1 MTENTHLIVPKTAA
15 ILVPAILNIL
25 KEFDYKNFS
34 LNSLKNVSATILSHH
49 RIIEAFKHAFA
60 KRSELGDSDFVKAD
74 EIINE
79 ILSDDYRRNIG
90 MKISDAT
97 SYEDFN
103 NYGLK
108 AIAPNDHGTSHIS
121 MIAPN
126 GDAISVTSSIN
137 Y

>member
-1 MTENTHLIVPKTAA
+1 MTENAQLIVPKTAA

-34 LNSLKNVSATILSHH
+34 LSSLKNVSATILSHH
-49 RIIEAFKHAFA
+49 RIIEAFKHVFA
-60 KRSELGDSDFVKAD
+60 VRPDLGDPDFVKVDDIID
-74 EIINE
+74 EL
-79 ILSDDYRRNIG
+79 LSSSYRRRIG
-90 MKISDAT
+90 MKISDANT
-97 SYEDFN
+97 FDDYK

-108 AIAPNDHGTSHIS
+108 SLSPDDHGTSHIS
-121 MIAPN
+121 MISQN